1 MTFVA
6 RATASSSRSDD
17 DAMSVTSWRR
27 SDKEIDAVPTPPFGL
42 MGVAGDLC
50 VARRRRCPCIAFSLL
65 LDLASQAPS
74 ANIIVFLGRDTRQ
87 SNTYNKLMAW
97 VRFCSFWIYPSLACL
112 LLFLSLQQSPP
123 WKQLL
128 WLIPWGWF
136 IWSLLEY
143 ALHRFFFHW
152 IPHHRR
158 FKKIIRSL
166 HVSHHGDSRNPDK
179 ILVRPIY
186 SLPVSA
192 LFLGGFYTVTG
203 SLFAASALLTGLWL
217 GFLYYELVHYRL
229 HLSKAD
235 GGLLEYQRQGH
246 FYHHFVDSNHCFGVT
261 SPLWDWVFGTYR
273 RIAP

>member
-1 MTFVA
+1 MHN
-6 RATASSSRSDD
+6 
-17 DAMSVTSWRR
+17 
-27 SDKEIDAVPTPPFGL
+27 PGY
-42 MGVAGDLC
+42 
-50 VARRRRCPCIAFSLL
+50 L
-65 LDLASQAPS
+65 LDLASQSPS
-74 ANIIVFLGRDTRQ
+74 ANVRVFLGRDTRD

-112 LLFLSLQQSPP
+112 LLFLSLQQGTP

-128 WLIPWGWF
+128 WLIPFGWL

-152 IPHHRR
+152 IPHHRSIR
-158 FKKIIRSL
+158 KIVQSL
-166 HVSHHGDSRNPDK
+166 HFNHHGDSRNPDK

-217 GFLYYELVHYRL
+217 GFLYYEFVHYRL

-235 GGLLEYQRQGH
+235 GGLLKYQRQGH
-246 FYHHFVDSNHCFGVT
+246 FYHHFVDPNHCFGVT

-273 RIAP
+273 SITPR